1 MQLHGVEI
9 ERRKELIGFNTSDCA
24 VLLKVRPLLL
34 PEVDSIVTE
43 FYDHITKI
51 DEIVLIIG
59 DKETMRRVQASQKQ
73 YIDDLFSGVYDE
85 EYVNNRLRIGL
96 VHKRLGVEPKYYLA
110 ALKLLKDI
118 LERRIESKVQ
128 DSSTAAQVLVALD
141 KLLTLDTIFI
151 FDTYIRTLVSE
162 IEAAKAEVIRY
173 ASSLEAKV
181 IERTQALAEL
191 SRVDSLTGILN
202 QRAFYESL
210 LIEVARCKRRGT
222 PLTAIYIDLDD
233 FKAYND
239 TNGHLRGDE
248 LLIRV
253 ANAIRRIT
261 RETDIVARLGGDEFC
276 VVVTECDNEGAMQ
289 YVAKLRDL
297 LVDLEFSAGTV
308 TVGPK
313 DYLEPNELVR
323 SADERMYEDKRVR
336 RAHLSGESD
345 LRESA

>member
-9 ERRKELIGFNTSDCA
+9 QRRKELIGFDIADSA
-24 VLLKVRPLLL
+24 VLLKVRPLIL
-34 PEVDSIVTE
+34 PEIDSIVTE
-43 FYDHITKI
+43 FYDHVTKI

-118 LERRIESKVQ
+118 VERRIDEKVA
-128 DSSTAAQVLVALD
+128 DRATANHVHTALD
-141 KLLTLDTIFI
+141 KILTLDTIFI
-151 FDTYIRTLVSE
+151 FDTYIRTLVAE

-191 SRVDSLTGILN
+191 SRVDSLTGVLN

-210 LIEVARCKRRGT
+210 LIEVSRSKRRAT
-222 PLTAIYIDLDD
+222 PLTALYFDLDD
-233 FKAYND
+233 FKGFND
-239 TNGHLRGDE
+239 ANGHLRGDE

-253 ANAIRRIT
+253 ANAIRGTT
-261 RETDIVARLGGDEFC
+261 REMDIVARLGGDEFC
-276 VVVTECDNEGAMQ
+276 VVVTECEAEAAAG
-289 YVAKLRDL
+289 YVSRLRDVL
-297 LVDLEFSAGTV
+297 NDVPFSVGVV

-313 DYLEPNELVR
+313 DFLEPTEFVR
-323 SADERMYEDKRVR
+323 LADERMYEDKRLR
-336 RAHLSGESD
+336 RSPGHGDTE
-345 LRESA
+345 LRTSA